1 MPNSQNHHI
10 SRCQISILLFS
21 NFSNHCLANILEPLR
36 AANDLSGR
44 LNYSWKIVTLDGL
57 EVSSSSGL
65 RLGADARL
73 SDAGGD
79 ILMVMPSYEFL
90 THATVATSRALRA
103 AAKRFTTLAG
113 LDTGSWLL
121 AEAGLLDGHQAT
133 IHWDE
138 IDRFSERFFE
148 VHVQKEAVV
157 FDRRRASCGGASTA
171 FEMALQLIGEAHG
184 PTLRMRVENLFMGAY
199 SERPDPQVGIVSRA
213 LQLMRTNLE
222 EPLLISDIAARL
234 GRSQRHL
241 EIQVRAKMGAN
252 PQVIYRRMRLAL
264 AHSLAVEAQVSVA
277 EIAVR
282 CGYQDASAMTRA
294 FRVEFETTPQA
305 VRRGFGVPWS

>member
-121 AEAGLLDGHQAT
+121 AEAGLLDGYQAT

-199 SERPDPQVGIVSRA
+199 SEQPDPQVGIVPRA

-222 EPLLISDIAARL
+222 EPLLISDIAAQL

-305 VRRGFGVPWS
+305 VRRGLGVPWS

>member
-199 SERPDPQVGIVSRA
+199 SEQPDPQVGIVPRA

-222 EPLLISDIAARL
+222 EPLLISDIAAQL

-305 VRRGFGVPWS
+305 VRRGLGVP

>member
-1 MPNSQNHHI
+1 M
-10 SRCQISILLFS
+10 
-21 NFSNHCLANILEPLR
+21 
-36 AANDLSGR
+36 
-44 LNYSWKIVTLDGL
+44 T
-57 EVSSSSGL
+57 
-65 RLGADARL
+65 
-73 SDAGGD
+73 GG
-79 ILMVMPSYEFL
+79 
-90 THATVATSRALRA
+90 
-103 AAKRFTTLAG
+103 
-113 LDTGSWLL
+113 
-121 AEAGLLDGHQAT
+121 
-133 IHWDE
+133 
-138 IDRFSERFFE
+138 
-148 VHVQKEAVV
+148 
-157 FDRRRASCGGASTA
+157 RASCGGASTA
-171 FEMALQLIGEAHG
+171 FELALQLIGEAHG

-213 LQLMRTNLE
+213 LQLMRANLE

-294 FRVEFETTPQA
+294 FRAEFETTPQA
-305 VRRGFGVPWS
+305 VRRGLGVPWS